1 VESTAVPVETAGA
14 EVVAAVGTV
23 VELSSVVVAV
33 DVLGTAPFEVRVVFA
48 ARVHARRG
56 IAPRPP
62 ATSRRRRV

>member
-1 VESTAVPVETAGA
+1 MPVDTAGA

-33 DVLGTAPFEVRVVFA
+33 DVLGTAAFEARVVFA
-48 ARVHARRG
+48 VHARRG